1 MPALPVVP
9 ALLLAALSFQLPD
22 SAGVLHTSAE
32 FRKSKAVVL
41 AFVSADRPISPAYAA
56 ELARTYAAYVPR
68 GVSFFAVQSDSAAHA
83 WGLPF
88 PVLLDRQRQLA
99 QLAGTGSTPALA
111 VLSPAGELLYR
122 GQAGALARTLDAL
135 LAGKRPTP
143 PTFARDVAPIL
154 YRHCAICHHPG
165 EVAPFPLLTY
175 QDAAKRAK
183 LIATVTAS
191 RYMPPWQPEPGYGHF
206 QGERRLP
213 NQDIATLRRWAEAGA
228 PQGNPAQLAPAPHFP
243 EGWQLGPPDMT
254 VRMPKPFAIAADG
267 PDRYMCFVIP
277 MQLTADKYVRAL
289 EFRPE
294 ARSVVHHALFLLDA
308 GHIGRQKGEAYPCF
322 GTPGFLPSGALGGWT
337 PGTQPARMPDGL
349 QLILRKGSDLVMQIH
364 YHPTGKPETDQSE
377 LGLYFTDKPPTK
389 WVADIALGSHQID
402 IPPGERAYKVR
413 DHFTTPVDVEAVGII
428 PHAHYICKQ
437 MDGWAILP
445 NGRKQWLIRIRNWN
459 FDWQEQYRYV
469 TPLKLPADTDLQ
481 MEFTYDNSDANP
493 RNPNHPPK
501 RVVWGPDT
509 TDEMAGLHV
518 QVVPDDMDDW
528 HELGQALWGKFMR
541 SVGGGFYR
549 KPQ

>member
-1 MPALPVVP
+1 L
-9 ALLLAALSFQLPD
+9 
-22 SAGVLHTSAE
+22 
-32 FRKSKAVVL
+32 
-41 AFVSADRPISPAYAA
+41 
-56 ELARTYAAYVPR
+56 
-68 GVSFFAVQSDSAAHA
+68 
-83 WGLPF
+83 GLPF
-88 PVLLDRQRQLA
+88 PVLLDRRRQLA
-99 QLAGTGSTPALA
+99 RFAGAKSTPEVA
-111 VLSPAGELLYR
+111 VLSPAGEVLYR
-122 GQAGALARTLDAL
+122 GRVDTLGPTLDAI
-135 LAGKRPTP
+135 LAGRPVST

-165 EVAPFPLLTY
+165 EVAPFSLLTY

-191 RYMPPWQPEPGYGHF
+191 RYMPPWQPEPGYVHF
-206 QGERRLP
+206 QGERRLR
-213 NQDIATLRRWAEAGA
+213 DAEIATLRRWAEAGA
-228 PQGNPAQLAPAPHFP
+228 PQGVPAQLPPVPHYP
-243 EGWQLGPPDMT
+243 EGWQLGTPDMT
-254 VRMPKPFAIAADG
+254 IRMPKPFAIAADG
-267 PDRYMCFVIP
+267 PDQYMCFDIP
-277 MQLTADKYVRAL
+277 LHLTADKYVRAL

-294 ARSVVHHALFLLDA
+294 ARSVVHHALFLLDS
-308 GHIGRQKGEAYPCF
+308 GHIGRQLGESYSCF

-337 PGTQPARMPDGL
+337 PGMQPARMPDGL

-364 YHPTGKPETDQSE
+364 YHPTGKPETDRST

-389 WVADIALGSHQID
+389 WVMDIALGSHQID

-428 PHAHYICKQ
+428 PHAHYICKEMQ
-437 MDGWAILP
+437 GWAILP
-445 NGRKQWLIRIRNWN
+445 DGRKLWLIRIRNWN
-459 FDWQEQYRYV
+459 FNWQEQYRYA
-469 TPLKLPADTDLQ
+469 TPVKLPADTDLQ

-493 RNPNHPPK
+493 RNPNHPAR

-518 QVVPDDMDDW
+518 QVVPEDMDDW

-549 KPQ
+549 KPN